1 MKSFLL
7 FIGLGLNGLGLSGE
21 WVHAQSPT
29 NRIIRGS
36 VTDADNHKPIPFGN
50 VSLAGQN
57 KGALT
62 DARGQ
67 FTIAIKNDSAAY
79 QLVVSCVGY
88 KSDTLT
94 IETTSNVYTV
104 ALLPLV
110 NALNEVVVT
119 GVTRGTLLKQNPVA
133 ILAISHRAIE
143 STASSNIIDVLVKN
157 APGLNAVKTG
167 PNISK
172 PFIRGLGYNRVLTL
186 YDGVRQEGQQWGDE
200 HGIEV
205 DNYNI
210 DRAEVIKGP
219 ASLMYGSDALAGVV
233 SMMPVYPKDTEGK
246 IKVGV
251 VTEYQSNNHLL
262 GESISLASGG
272 SRWSWNL
279 RGSLRAATDYKNRID
294 GRVYNTGFAERTLT
308 SMVSYSGQR
317 GYTRF
322 GASLYDNLQGIPDG
336 SRDSLTRQ
344 FTRQVAESDD
354 DDIQHRPIVPTSEL
368 SSYRLSPLHQ
378 HIQHY
383 RLHTNNH
390 YQIGNGEID
399 VLLAFQQNVRREY
412 NHPNQTEQAGLY
424 VRLNTFNYGIRYN
437 LPTLGRLATT
447 VGVNGMA
454 QANKNKNGTAFPIP
468 DYRLFDIGT
477 FFFLKYQVDKLTL
490 SGGLRYDNRQL
501 KGDDFYVRTNPK
513 TGFDQHIFLPDTS
526 GATLPFPVLKQ
537 TFTGIS
543 TSLGLTYEFSDKLA
557 LKANLAR
564 GYRAPSITEI
574 ASNGLDPGAHIVY
587 IGNRNFQPEFSL
599 QEDIGLTATFPDI
612 NFGVSL
618 FNNFIQNYI
627 SLSQLVDAQG
637 EPVVIV
643 PGNRT
648 YQYQQASA
656 QLFGF
661 ETQLSLHPT
670 GWRGFTFDNSLA
682 LVYGYNR
689 GSRYTDAGVNGEY
702 LPFIPPLRLSTGI
715 SQTLPLKSG
724 WLTDLTVKADVDY
737 NAQQNRYLGLNDT
750 ETYTAA
756 YTLVNAGIDGQ
767 LHLGQDRPAWR
778 ILFQVNNLFD
788 VAYQSNLSRLKYF
801 EYFTQSPNGHLG
813 IYGMGRNIC
822 LKLTIP
828 FN

>member
-7 FIGLGLNGLGLSGE
+7 FLGLSGFGLIKASC
-21 WVHAQSPT
+21 AQTPMP
-29 NRIIRGS
+29 RIIRGS

-50 VSLAGQN
+50 VSLTGQN

-67 FTIAIKNDSAAY
+67 FTMALKNDSTAY
-79 QLVVSCVGY
+79 RLIVSCVGY

-94 IETTSNVYTV
+94 IALTQNVYTI

-233 SMMPVYPKDTEGK
+233 SMMPMYPKDTEGK

-262 GESISLASGG
+262 GESVSLASGG
-272 SRWSWNL
+272 SHWSWNL
-279 RGSLRAATDYKNRID
+279 RGSLRAATDYTNRID
-294 GRVYNTGFAERTLT
+294 GRVYNTGFSERTLT
-308 SMVSYSGQR
+308 AMVGYAGQR
-317 GYTRF
+317 GYSRF

-344 FTRQVAESDD
+344 FTRQVAEGDN
-354 DDIQHRPIVPTSEL
+354 DDIQRRPIVPANEL
-368 SSYRLSPLHQ
+368 ASYRLSPLHQ

-399 VLLAFQQNVRREY
+399 VLFAFQQNVRREY
-412 NHPNQTEQAGLY
+412 NHPTRPDQAGLY
-424 VRLNTFNYGIRYN
+424 VRLNTLNYGLRYN
-437 LPTLGRLATT
+437 LPALGRLAAT

-477 FFFLKYQVDKLTL
+477 FVFLKYQVEKLTL

-501 KGDDFYVRTNPK
+501 NGDDFYIRTDSK
-513 TGFDQHIFLPDTS
+513 TSFDQRVFLPDTS
-526 GATLPFPVLKQ
+526 GATLPFPALKQ

-557 LKANLAR
+557 LKANVAR

-587 IGNRNFQPEFSL
+587 IGNRSFQPEFSL
-599 QEDIGLTATFPDI
+599 QEDIGLTATYPDVNI
-612 NFGVSL
+612 GVSL

-627 SLSQLVDAQG
+627 SLTQLVDDQG

-648 YQYQQASA
+648 YQYQQSSA

-661 ETQLSLHPT
+661 ETQLGLHPAS
-670 GWRGFTFDNSLA
+670 WRGFNFDNSIA

-702 LPFIPPLRLSTGI
+702 LPFIPPLRISTGV
-715 SQTLPLKSG
+715 SQTLPFKNG

-756 YTLVNAGIDGQ
+756 YALVNAGFDAQ
-767 LHLGQDRPAWR
+767 LHLGRDRPAWR
-778 ILFQVNNLFD
+778 VIVQVNNLFD
-788 VAYQSNLSRLKYF
+788 AAYQSNLSRLKYF

-813 IYGMGRNIC
+813 IYGLGRNIC

-828 FN
+828 IN

>member
-1 MKSFLL
+1 MKACFLL
-7 FIGLGLNGLGLSGE
+7 LLLGLTQGLLY
-21 WVHAQSPT
+21 AQPT
-29 NRIIRGS
+29 PTRLIRGS

-50 VSLAGQN
+50 ITLVGQS
-57 KGALT
+57 KGAIT

-67 FTIAIKNDSAAY
+67 FSLSIKADT
-79 QLVVSCVGY
+79 LVHKLIISCVGF
-88 KSDTLT
+88 KSDTISVT
-94 IETTSNVYTV
+94 PGTDMYTSTLVSV
-104 ALLPLV
+104 V

-119 GVTRGTLLKQNPVA
+119 GVTRGTLLRQNPVA

-143 STASSNIIDVLVKN
+143 GTASSNIIDVLVKN

-210 DRAEVIKGP
+210 ERAEVIKGP

-246 IKVGV
+246 LKVGF
-251 VTEYQSNNHLL
+251 VTEYQSNNRLL

-272 SRWSWNL
+272 SRWAWNF
-279 RGSLRAATDYKNRID
+279 RGSIRAATNYQNKID
-294 GRVYNTGFAERTLT
+294 GRVYNTGFSERTLT
-308 SMVSYSGQR
+308 TMVGYSGHQ
-317 GYTRF
+317 GYSRF

-344 FTRQVAESDD
+344 FTKQVFESDQ
-354 DDIQHRPIVPTSEL
+354 DDIQHRPIVPASEL
-368 SSYRLSPLHQ
+368 TSYHLSPLHQ

-399 VLLAFQQNVRREY
+399 ALLAFQQNVRREY
-412 NHPNQTEQAGLY
+412 SHPTQVDQPSLY
-424 VRLNTFNYGIRYN
+424 VRLNTLNYGLRYN
-437 LPTLGRLATT
+437 LPNVGHLATT
-447 VGVNGMA
+447 LGVNGMY

-468 DYRLFDIGT
+468 DYHLFDVGT
-477 FFFLKYQVDKLTL
+477 FVFLKWQADKLTL
-490 SGGLRYDNRQL
+490 SGGLRYDNRRL
-501 KGDDFYVRTNPK
+501 RGDDFYVRTNPK
-513 TGFDQHIFLPDTS
+513 TGFDERVSLPDTA
-526 GATLPFPVLKQ
+526 GATLQYPQLKQ
-537 TFTGIS
+537 SFTGIS
-543 TSLGLTYEFSDKLA
+543 ASLGLTYEFSDNLS
-557 LKANLAR
+557 LKANIAR

-587 IGNRNFQPEFSL
+587 IGNRNFQPEFSI
-599 QEDIGLTATFPDI
+599 QEDIGLTATYPDV
-612 NFGVSL
+612 NFGVSV
-618 FNNFIQNYI
+618 FNNFILNYI
-627 SLSQLVDAQG
+627 SLAQLVDDKG

-643 PGNRT
+643 PGNKT
-648 YQYQQASA
+648 FQYQQSSA

-661 ETQLSLHPT
+661 ETQFSLHPT
-670 GWRGFTFDNSLA
+670 TWKGFTFDNTIA
-682 LVYGYNR
+682 VVYGYNR
-689 GSRYTDAGVNGEY
+689 GARYTDAGVQGEY
-702 LPFIPPLRLSTGI
+702 LPFIPPLRISTGV
-715 SQTLPLKSG
+715 SQQLPIKRG
-724 WLTDLTVKADVDY
+724 WLSDVTVKADVDH
-737 NAQQNRYLGLNDT
+737 NARQDRYLGLNDT
-750 ETYTAA
+750 ETPTDG
-756 YTLVNAGIDGQ
+756 YTLVN
-767 LHLGQDRPAWR
+767 LGLDSQIHIGRDRPALR
-778 ILFQVNNLFD
+778 FLFQINNLFD
-788 VAYQSNLSRLKYF
+788 TAYQSNLSRLKYF

-813 IYGMGRNIC
+813 MYGMGRNIC